1 MCSLIRTLR
10 DENLKVEG
18 VRGQTQTRSERGE
31 TDSENWAVV
40 WTGQMG
46 GNKTSLGKDFI
57 KSWEDEDRENGWS
70 NQERAWTSSYYGKSE
85 CYCRATVRDDP
96 AIIQLKPIV
105 EALRRTL
112 KEQLWTA

>member
-31 TDSENWAVV
+31 TNTENWAVV
-40 WTGQMG
+40 WTGHMVR
-46 GNKTSLGKDFI
+46 NKTSLGKDFI

-70 NQERAWTSSYYGKSE
+70 NQERARTSSYHGDYG
-85 CYCRATVRDDP
+85 RATVRDDP
-96 AIIQLKPIV
+96 AIIQLKTIV

-112 KEQLWTA
+112 KERLWTE